1 MINKRIALTG
11 GPCAG
16 KSSAMSYLKT
26 ELEKH
31 GIKVIIVPEAAT
43 QIINEGT
50 EPGTIEFQFK
60 VFQRQ
65 LELEN
70 KANLEALNYDR
81 VVVFYDRSLYD
92 QMAYISEE
100 TFKEFMKLTGTKNV
114 SGRYDGIIHLVSAAI
129 GTDAYTTAN
138 NVARMETKEEAI
150 ALEYKTLKASQH
162 YSGLLQVVDNSTD
175 FNGKLKRVLKAAIK
189 VINQW

>member
-16 KSSAMSYLKT
+16 KSSAMNYLKK
-26 ELEKH
+26 ELEKN
-31 GIKVIIVPEAAT
+31 GIKVIVVPEAAT
-43 QIINEGT
+43 QVINEGNT
-50 EPGTIEFQFK
+50 PGTVAFQFK

-65 LELEN
+65 LELER
-70 KANLEALNYDR
+70 KANLEALSYDR

-100 TFKEFMKLTGTKNV
+100 TFKEFLKLTETKNV
-114 SGRYDGIIHLVSAAI
+114 SERYDGIIHLVSASI
-129 GTDAYTTAN
+129 GTNAYTTTN
-138 NVARMETKEEAI
+138 NAARMETKEEAME
-150 ALEYKTLKASQH
+150 LEYKTLKASQR
-162 YSGLLQVVDNSTD
+162 YKGLLQVVDNSTD
-175 FNGKLKRVLKAAIK
+175 FNGKLKRVLEAAIK